1 MGGTGPN
8 LFWQLFSLPAG
19 GGKWS
24 LRTPPAVATNGA
36 IILAAQGVT
45 GQGGAGQ
52 GGTGTGGP
60 GRGGA
65 AVTAGIRPSLDL
77 SFSPLAATADGG
89 RSWKTIVPA
98 SGLADVPDA
107 LAASPHGQLLSL
119 GQDQRISEIAA
130 ASAPGWSAL
139 TSRDALAST
148 PAGRECSLTGLTA
161 VAYTPTGNALA
172 GGNCGRPGEVG
183 VFARSGATWRLAGPA
198 LPASPAGSPVRVLRL
213 ARAGGLDTA
222 LLETGTGS
230 SAALVAAWSGS
241 GTGNWVL
248 SPAFRLSGARAVSA
262 SFGPGGL
269 GVILTGNRGVILP
282 GPHAAWRP
290 APALPPG
297 QGMTLALPSSSVTEA
312 LAASGSRLTVWR
324 LGGGPARWSA
334 VQRITVPIEYGSSS

>member
-1 MGGTGPN
+1 
-8 LFWQLFSLPAG
+8 
-19 GGKWS
+19 
-24 LRTPPAVATNGA
+24 
-36 IILAAQGVT
+36 
-45 GQGGAGQ
+45 
-52 GGTGTGGP
+52 
-60 GRGGA
+60 
-65 AVTAGIRPSLDL
+65 
-77 SFSPLAATADGG
+77 
-89 RSWKTIVPA
+89 
-98 SGLADVPDA
+98 
-107 LAASPHGQLLSL
+107 
-119 GQDQRISEIAA
+119 
-130 ASAPGWSAL
+130 
-139 TSRDALAST
+139 
-148 PAGRECSLTGLTA
+148 
-161 VAYTPTGNALA
+161 
-172 GGNCGRPGEVG
+172 
-183 VFARSGATWRLAGPA
+183 
-198 LPASPAGSPVRVLRL
+198 VLRL